1 MRISDWSSDVCSSEV
16 MSGLTA
22 TGSTVIV
29 GLDEEPRGL
38 LLWRFLL
45 VWFGGFGVVTIA
57 VLLVP
62 FLRIGCLQLFSHVFS
77 DQSGMFLPRITEGI
91 TPIDLIYIGQIGKAA
106 WRERGFQ

>member
-1 MRISDWSSDVCSSEV
+1 MLAVPAAWLTVALCSAVPLMLSQFQLSLTDAIFEV

-29 GLDEEPRGL
+29 GLDEAPRGL

-57 VLLVP
+57 VLLLP
-62 FLRIGCLQLFSHVFS
+62 FLRIGGLQRSEEHTSELQSLMRISYAVF
-77 DQSGMFLPRITEGI
+77 
-91 TPIDLIYIGQIGKAA
+91 
-106 WRERGFQ
+106 